1 MAERHPEPGEN
12 PKDESG
18 EAAESVGI
26 GAMAK
31 GRSRRDFIKKLPYIA
46 PVVETFLL
54 SETVY
59 AKGGGSGMGNP
70 SPGRGMGMSGMS
82 GS

>member
-54 SETVY
+54 SETVD
-59 AKGGGSGMGNP
+59 AKGGM
-70 SPGRGMGMSGMS
+70 GMGMMDTSPGGDTRS
-82 GS
+82 GSGS

>member
-59 AKGGGSGMGNP
+59 AKGGM
-70 SPGRGMGMSGMS
+70 GMGMMDTSPNGDSRS
-82 GS
+82 GSGS

>member
-1 MAERHPEPGEN
+1 MAERHPGSGKD

-59 AKGGGSGMGNP
+59 AKGGMGNP
-70 SPGRGMGMSGMS
+70 SPGGGRGMSGMS
-82 GS
+82 GGN

>member
-1 MAERHPEPGEN
+1 MAERHPGSGKD

-31 GRSRRDFIKKLPYIA
+31 GRSRRDFIKKLAYIA
-46 PVVETFLL
+46 PVIETFLL

-59 AKGGGSGMGNP
+59 AKGGMGMMGP
-70 SPGRGMGMSGMS
+70 SSGRGMEGS
-82 GS
+82 GSGSGS

>member
-12 PKDESG
+12 SKDESG
-18 EAAESVGI
+18 EAAESVGS

-59 AKGGGSGMGNP
+59 AKGGMMMDT
-70 SPGRGMGMSGMS
+70 SPGDGRGMMGS
-82 GS
+82 GSGS